1 MPQDLMLGLE
11 QMSIKEAIRMSSYLA
26 YVVGCAHAWQMDDG
40 TRKSWRSELKLNRSK
55 SLATPAWLWKSVV
68 ELMAGHEAGYLDH
81 CRKYAL
87 RLDSYD

>member
-40 TRKSWRSELKLNRSK
+40 TRKSWRHELKLNHSK
-55 SLATPAWLWKSVV
+55 PLATPTWLWKSVV
-68 ELMAGHEAGYLDH
+68 QLMASHEAGYLEH

-87 RLDSYD
+87 RLDSN